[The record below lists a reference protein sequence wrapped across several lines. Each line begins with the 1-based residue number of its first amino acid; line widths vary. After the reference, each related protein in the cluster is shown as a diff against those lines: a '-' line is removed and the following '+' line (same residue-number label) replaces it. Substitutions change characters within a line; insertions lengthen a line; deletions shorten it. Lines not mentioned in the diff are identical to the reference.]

1 MKCTSNMRSPILY
14 SLGRIKYLRE
24 ALKRKTVEEQIELT
38 YVIENEVINAL
49 HHQIPIERYEPMLYD
64 MEAELDTVERL
75 LIAME
80 LCLVSHVSTA
90 TKRSKIKDL
99 FYNLRKELK
108 K

>member
-1 MKCTSNMRSPILY
+1 MKCTSNMRSPILF
-14 SLGRIKYLRE
+14 SLGRVKYMRE
-24 ALKRKTVEEQIELT
+24 ALKKKTLEEQIKLT
-38 YVIENEVINAL
+38 YIIENEIINAL
-49 HHQIPIERYEPMLYD
+49 HNQIPVEKYPAMLYD
-64 MEAELDTVERL
+64 MSAKLDTIERL

-80 LCLVSHVSTA
+80 LCLVSQQPTS